1 MSLQMVRFN
10 AAVDPAAELRDRL
23 TGVVA
28 DLDAAST
35 TGPTSTSY
43 ASGSGTGFV
52 CALELTDPTTNP
64 LLTLPEVPRLRD
76 AISRA
81 AGGLIAPTPEPFT
94 IAGAYK
100 S

>member
-35 TGPTSTSY
+35 TGTTSTPY
-43 ASGSGTGFV
+43 ASESGTGFV
-52 CALELTDPTTNP
+52 SALELTDPTTNP
-64 LLTLPEVPRLRD
+64 LLTLPEAPRLRD

>member
-1 MSLQMVRFN
+1 MVLFN

-23 TGVVA
+23 TSVVA
-28 DLDAAST
+28 ALDAAST
-35 TGPTSTSY
+35 TGPTSTAY
-43 ASGSGTGFV
+43 ASESGTGFV

-64 LLTLPEVPRLRD
+64 LLTLPEAPRPRD

-94 IAGAYK
+94 IAGSYK

>member
-28 DLDAAST
+28 ALDAAST
-35 TGPTSTSY
+35 TGPTSTAY
-43 ASGSGTGFV
+43 ASEWGTGFV
-52 CALELTDPTTNP
+52 CALELTDLTTNP
-64 LLTLPEVPRLRD
+64 LLTLPEAPRLRD
-76 AISRA
+76 VISRA

-94 IAGAYK
+94 IAGVYK

>member
-23 TGVVA
+23 TGVFA

-35 TGPTSTSY
+35 TGPTSTAY

-64 LLTLPEVPRLRD
+64 LLTLPEAPRLRD